1 MIDEFIAGNSHR
13 YRHEKGGAAAKGI
26 PVANTVQRK
35 DPFTFLNGTKKDKWK
50 TTANCVIN

>member
-35 DPFTFLNGTKKDKWK
+35 DPFTFLNGTKKDK
-50 TTANCVIN
+50 